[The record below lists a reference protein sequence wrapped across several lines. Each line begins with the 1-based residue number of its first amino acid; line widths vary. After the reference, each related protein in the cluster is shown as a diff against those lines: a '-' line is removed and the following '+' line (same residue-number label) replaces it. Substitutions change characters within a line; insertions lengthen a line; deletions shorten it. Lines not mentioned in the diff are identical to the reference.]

1 MKKIAQNR
9 KISDRGISDSDRE
22 RNAAEFFL
30 LSPSLVVLLVLLLA
44 VLASGLGV
52 VYSTFENRLAM
63 HQLQQLRNE
72 NNVLD
77 VQWGQLLIEQSTFGL
92 EGRIESKASEELQ
105 MSLPEWSD
113 IIMVT
118 YE

>member
-1 MKKIAQNR
+1 MKKAAQNR
-9 KISDRGISDSDRE
+9 KVSAMDFE
-22 RNAAEFFL
+22 RNALADTPL
-30 LSPSLVVLLVLLLA
+30 LSPRLTAILVLLAL

-72 NNVLD
+72 NNALE

-105 MSLPEWSD
+105 MSLPDWSD